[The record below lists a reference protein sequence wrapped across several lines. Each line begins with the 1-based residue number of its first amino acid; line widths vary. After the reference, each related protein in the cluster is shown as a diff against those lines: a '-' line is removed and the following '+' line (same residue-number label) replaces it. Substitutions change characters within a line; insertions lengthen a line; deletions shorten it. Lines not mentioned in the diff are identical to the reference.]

1 MVLMQCV
8 VRCAVT
14 RYVVYINTIK
24 CDHLR
29 TRT

>member
-8 VRCAVT
+8 VRLTGT
-14 RYVVYINTIK
+14 RYVVYIRTIN